1 MTVKKKNKG
10 KNLGEFEILVLTAL
24 MRLNDQAYG
33 VAIKNEITKT
43 TGRETT
49 IGAIYATLERLENK
63 GLISS
68 RMGAATA
75 ERGGR
80 AKKFFAIQ
88 SEGEMRLRESY
99 RVLNAISEG
108 VITWSLLGQSE

>member
-1 MTVKKKNKG
+1 MGKKKNKG

-24 MRLNDQAYG
+24 MRLKDKAYG
-33 VAIKNEITKT
+33 IAIKTEIEKT

-63 GLISS
+63 GLISA
-68 RMGAATA
+68 RMGEATA
-75 ERGGR
+75 ARGGR
-80 AKKFFAIQ
+80 AKKFFSIE

-99 RVLNAISEG
+99 RVLNAISKG
-108 VITWSLLGQSE
+108 IITWSRIGLS